1 MQCLPDVKCIAD
13 DVLIHGT
20 CEADHDSNLDGFML
34 TCQQKAIKLNAEK
47 LVKEVPFRGHLLTTE
62 GLKPDPEKVK
72 AIVEMPRPKER
83 DDLLRPNGMVN
94 YLSRF
99 LPHLSDVMKPIR
111 GLTDKDAAWC

>member
-1 MQCLPDVKCIAD
+1 
-13 DVLIHGT
+13 
-20 CEADHDSNLDGFML
+20 ML

-47 LVKEVPFRGHLLTTE
+47 LVQEVPFRGHLLTTE

>member
-1 MQCLPDVKCIAD
+1 
-13 DVLIHGT
+13 
-20 CEADHDSNLDGFML
+20 ML

-72 AIVEMPRPKER
+72 AIAEMPRPKER

-94 YLSRF
+94 CLSRF
-99 LPHLSDVMKPIR
+99 LPNLSDVMKPIR
-111 GLTDKDAAWC
+111 RLTDKDAAWC